1 MNRFHAAHLR
11 LRILGLDK
19 PRRSRY
25 SAVIRRLPSLL
36 AFLVFHTNLPM
47 TPPVEHIDDL
57 MILLEVVEAGGFSAA
72 SRNPGRSK
80 SVMSRRVQALEERLG
95 VSLLVRNSRRFD
107 VTAVGQRLV
116 EHARSIRAEAQ
127 AAFAFAAYSLESPS
141 GTLEVSCPIALA
153 VAVVGPLAIE
163 LATLHPRLH
172 IALSTYSGRPE
183 AQQASADIVILP
195 AIGPLKDAGFVA
207 RKLVD
212 FPYILVAAPAIA
224 EAYRH
229 ATSPRDLHGAPAV
242 GWTFH
247 DAPELWTFESATGER
262 AHTRVDIRF
271 KADSLALVADAALRS
286 LGIAQLPAG
295 ACIPHLASGALCRVL
310 EAWTPPSIGMYA
322 IYQSRRHLTPGGR
335 LFVDA
340 LYQRLQPFARPE
352 RALSIDVPP
361 GT

>member
-1 MNRFHAAHLR
+1 
-11 LRILGLDK
+11 
-19 PRRSRY
+19 
-25 SAVIRRLPSLL
+25 
-36 AFLVFHTNLPM
+36 M

-116 EHARSIRAEAQ
+116 EHARAIRAEAQ
-127 AAFAFAAYSLESPS
+127 AAFAFAAHSLESPG
-141 GTLEVSCPIALA
+141 GTLQVSCPIALA
-153 VAVVGPLAIE
+153 VAEVGPLAIE
-163 LATLHPRLH
+163 LAALHPRLH
-172 IALSTYSGRPE
+172 ISLSTYSGRPE

-229 ATSPRDLHGAPAV
+229 ATSPHDLDGAPAI

-247 DAPELWTFESATGER
+247 DAPEQWSFENATGET

-295 ACIPHLASGALCRVL
+295 ACISHLATGALCRVL
-310 EAWTPPSIGMYA
+310 EAWTPPAIGMYA
-322 IYQSRRHLTPGGR
+322 IYPSRRHLTPGGR
-335 LFVDA
+335 LFIDA
-340 LYQRLQPFARPE
+340 LHQRLQSYGRPG
-352 RALSIDVPP
+352 RVVSIDIPT